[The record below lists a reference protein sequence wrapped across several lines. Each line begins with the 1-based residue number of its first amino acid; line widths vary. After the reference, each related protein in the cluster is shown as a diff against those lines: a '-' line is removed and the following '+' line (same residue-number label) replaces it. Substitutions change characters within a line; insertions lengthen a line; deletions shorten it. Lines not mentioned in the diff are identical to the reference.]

1 MPGANCSI
9 ESCHTSRR
17 QKYKGISIFK
27 IPSATNDSKA
37 EWREKLINVIT
48 LDRTV
53 DASLRKQ
60 IEDDNL
66 HICERHFAEDQL
78 WVYGNKKSMKDNV
91 IPSLNLPV
99 KSIVTPSLPP
109 RSFEVIEKREIFMSN
124 NESVDQISQ
133 SLCYTSFTE
142 FKNRI
147 SKLKLS
153 SFSYPS
159 WFISYSDSLV
169 TITCPSTDTL
179 LPRFEIFVEPSLRF
193 TLRMFGWMLL
203 STERS

>member
-1 MPGANCSI
+1 
-9 ESCHTSRR
+9 
-17 QKYKGISIFK
+17 
-27 IPSATNDSKA
+27 
-37 EWREKLINVIT
+37 
-48 LDRTV
+48 
-53 DASLRKQ
+53 
-60 IEDDNL
+60 
-66 HICERHFAEDQL
+66 
-78 WVYGNKKSMKDNV
+78 MKDNV

-124 NESVDQISQ
+124 NESADQISQ

-193 TLRMFGWMLL
+193 TLRLFGSGWVLL